1 MRRVTSFAGDV
12 LIALIRRVWVNG
24 IEVVPAIINKLAPSD
39 PKRLLQGEEI
49 SIYQHNIVGILNYLI
64 CDQEYR

>member
-24 IEVVPAIINKLAPSD
+24 IEVVLAIINKLAPSD

>member
-1 MRRVTSFAGDV
+1 M
-12 LIALIRRVWVNG
+12 WVNG

-39 PKRLLQGEEI
+39 PKRLLQGEEM